1 MIEEITKSI
10 SVKVSEDI
18 DNLIITTICDWYERD
33 TEIRISKRDLKRAI
47 SMYYGDMS
55 DIKDVANMVETRL
68 VNVGQSD
75 ARFKLGETIRYSPS
89 EVKHILFGDYKPKQY
104 EQEETK

>member
-10 SVKVSEDI
+10 SVKVSEDT
-18 DNLIITTICDWYERD
+18 DNLIFTTICDWYERD
-33 TEIRISKRDLKRAI
+33 TEIKISKRDLKRAI
-47 SMYYGDMS
+47 RMYYGDMS
-55 DIKDVANMVETRL
+55 DINDVANMVETRL

-89 EVKHILFGDYKPKQY
+89 DVKHILLGDYKPKQY